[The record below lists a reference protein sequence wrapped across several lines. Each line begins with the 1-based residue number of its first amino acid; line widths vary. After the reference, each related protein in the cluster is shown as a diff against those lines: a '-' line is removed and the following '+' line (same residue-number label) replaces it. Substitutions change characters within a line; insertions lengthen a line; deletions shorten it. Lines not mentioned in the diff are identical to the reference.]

1 MSYTTLDFTTFL
13 ETVQP
18 FDRLPVEVRRSLGQK
33 LQPFRYEMGNAI
45 LKCDRL
51 PSHLVLLY
59 EGEARLLGY
68 DARVNNPLPVTLA
81 KLQPGDLF
89 GWISLLRGTP
99 CETVIASSEFTIC
112 LTLKEED
119 FWSLINNYPEFKQY
133 FFQQTSIA
141 EVYAVL
147 GSYLNQQAW
156 GGGDLKEIAQAL
168 LNKACVSYNQINDDY
183 LWLFSENT
191 DNYPTGTVIT
201 QNNPTS
207 TRLLG
212 LSSAQLDEFLTV
224 ATEAAAE
231 TETDDI
237 WETQVIKGN
246 KPTQVLDIPQGK
258 ISDFTSDID
267 LEKTVQKNR
276 KSFPFFRGKTELE
289 AVSACFQMLCKYFNI
304 PFRKDVIQR
313 ILG

>member
-1 MSYTTLDFTTFL
+1 MSYTTLDFTAFL

-68 DARVNNPLPVTLA
+68 DARVKNSLPVTLA
-81 KLQPGDLF
+81 KLQQGDLF
-89 GWISLLRGTP
+89 GWMSLLRGTP
-99 CETVIASSEFTIC
+99 CETVIASSEVTIC

-133 FFQQTSIA
+133 FFEQTSIA

-156 GGGDLKEIAQAL
+156 GGGDLKEMAQAL

-183 LWLFSENT
+183 IWLVSENS

-201 QNNPTS
+201 QNNPTN

-212 LSSAQLDEFLTV
+212 LFSNQLDEVL
-224 ATEAAAE
+224 
-231 TETDDI
+231 DSCSRI
-237 WETQVIKGN
+237 GCGN
-246 KPTQVLDIPQGK
+246 K
-258 ISDFTSDID
+258 
-267 LEKTVQKNR
+267 NR
-276 KSFPFFRGKTELE
+276 
-289 AVSACFQMLCKYFNI
+289 
-304 PFRKDVIQR
+304 
-313 ILG
+313 

>member
-1 MSYTTLDFTTFL
+1 MSYTTLDFTAFL

-89 GWISLLRGTP
+89 GWMSLLRATP
-99 CETVIASSEFTIC
+99 CETVIASSEVTIC

-156 GGGDLKEIAQAL
+156 GGGDLKEMAQAL

-183 LWLFSENT
+183 LWLVSENT
-191 DNYPTGTVIT
+191 DNYPIGSVIT
-201 QNNPTS
+201 RNNPTS

-212 LSSAQLDEFLTV
+212 LSS
-224 ATEAAAE
+224 
-231 TETDDI
+231 
-237 WETQVIKGN
+237 
-246 KPTQVLDIPQGK
+246 
-258 ISDFTSDID
+258 D
-267 LEKTVQKNR
+267 L
-276 KSFPFFRGKTELE
+276 
-289 AVSACFQMLCKYFNI
+289 
-304 PFRKDVIQR
+304 
-313 ILG
+313 